1 MKTIIQKHKR
11 EFVALLITAI
21 AISIGLIAQLTY
33 NKALQEFYPQ
43 GFSEYV
49 SASAAEFNVPEK
61 VIYAT
66 IKTESGFNPDAV
78 SYAGAVGLMQL
89 MPSTFEWLTTSMLK
103 ENLPASAISDPL
115 TNIRYGTYML
125 SWLYGIYGDWET
137 VFEAY
142 NAGVGTVNSWLED
155 SRYSFAGKLT
165 HIPFSETRTYV
176 KRQIDNI
183 KKYEKLY
190 YTGEESWKTSN

>member
-1 MKTIIQKHKR
+1 MKSIMKDHKR
-11 EFVALLITAI
+11 AAVALLITAI
-21 AISIGLIAQLTY
+21 AIVIGLLSQLTY
-33 NKALQEFYPQ
+33 NKALYEFYPQ
-43 GFSEYV
+43 DYSEYV
-49 SASAAEFNVPEK
+49 SVCSKEFNVPEK
-61 VIYAT
+61 IIYAT
-66 IKTESGFNPDAV
+66 IKTESDFDPNAV

-89 MPSTFEWLTTSMLK
+89 MPATFEWLTASMLR
-103 ENLPASAISDPL
+103 ENLPASSISDPY

-137 VFEAY
+137 VFAAY
-142 NAGVGTVNSWLED
+142 NAGVGNVNSWLED

-176 KRQIDNI
+176 RRQADNI

-190 YTGEESWKTSN
+190 YTGEESWKTNN